1 MTEERGRK
9 GGKGAIVEGEEKGG
23 EGGGGGG
30 GGERRGWR
38 GEGGEKRG
46 EEDVEEGGRVIKG
59 RGGRE
64 GQTL

>member
-1 MTEERGRK
+1 MAEERGRK

-23 EGGGGGG
+23 EGGGG
-30 GGERRGWR
+30 ERRGWR

-46 EEDVEEGGRVIKG
+46 EENVEEGGRVIKG